1 MFTFQ
6 HPPRC
11 IPVVRNFPTL
21 HQTADMK
28 PFLTLSI
35 ALFASIA
42 LSAQSVTWA
51 KRFGANPFDRGYA
64 IAADAAGNSYVTGYF
79 RNTVAFG
86 STSLTSAGG
95 DDVFVAK
102 LAPDG
107 EVIWATRAGGTGSLD
122 KGFAIATDGQGN
134 CFVTGH
140 FLGTATFGSTTLTA
154 VGNVDVFIAKLDIS
168 GAFVW
173 ARGTGGDTGDTGQG
187 VAADAFGNCY
197 VTGAFSGTVAF
208 GASTLQ
214 SPSGNVFIT
223 KLGPDGEFLWARQAG
238 GPDLDKGC
246 ALALDAAGNCFIT
259 GQIGSDFTAPGYTAT
274 FGGSVITTVG
284 EGDVFVTKLDPDGA
298 FLWTEH
304 AGGAADDMGTGISI
318 DASGNCYITGYF
330 EGMATFGAT
339 NLTAASSAESDV
351 FVAKLDPTGAWQW
364 ASRAG
369 GTGNDG
375 GTGIAT
381 DASGRSFVAGTFGG
395 AAIFGTTELSVA
407 SDGAVFIAEVA
418 ADGTFLS
425 AQRVGGSINE
435 RQNGA
440 IALDPAGFAHVTGWF
455 RGEAPFG
462 GTTLTAA
469 GNNDDIFVLKL
480 AGGPVSV
487 REWGG
492 ASNVLAYPNPTS
504 AMLRIQIEEQVLAV
518 DIHNASGALVRT
530 ETGASFSVEQLPV
543 GLYLLRIR
551 TTNGWITTRVM
562 KE

>member
-1 MFTFQ
+1 
-6 HPPRC
+6 
-11 IPVVRNFPTL
+11 
-21 HQTADMK
+21 MK
-28 PFLTLSI
+28 QFFTLSI
-35 ALFASIA
+35 ALLAPIA

-107 EVIWATRAGGTGSLD
+107 EVVWATRAGGTGSLD
-122 KGFAIATDGQGN
+122 KGFAITTDVQGN

-140 FLGTATFGSTTLTA
+140 FLGTATFGNTTLTA

-208 GASTLQ
+208 GATTLQ

-223 KLGPDGEFLWARQAG
+223 KLSPDGEFLWARQAG
-238 GPDLDKGC
+238 GADLDKGC
-246 ALALDAAGNCFIT
+246 ALALDAAGNCYIT
-259 GQIGSDFTAPGYTAT
+259 GQVGTDFTAQGYTAT
-274 FGGSVITTVG
+274 FGGSVLTTVG
-284 EGDVFVTKLDPDGA
+284 DGDVFVTKLDPDGT

-304 AGGAADDMGTGISI
+304 AGGTADDMGTGIST

-330 EGMATFGAT
+330 EDTATFGAT
-339 NLTAASSAESDV
+339 SLTASSPAESDV

-369 GTGNDG
+369 GPANDG

-395 AAIFGTTELSVA
+395 TAIFGTTELSVA
-407 SDGAVFIAEVA
+407 SDGAVFISELAT
-418 ADGTFLS
+418 DGTFLS
-425 AQRVGGSINE
+425 AQRIGGSINE

-440 IALDPAGFAHVTGWF
+440 IALDLAGNAHVTGWF

-462 GTTLTAA
+462 GTTLTATS
-469 GNNDDIFVLKL
+469 NNDDIFVLKFGDG
-480 AGGPVSV
+480 ANSIGDPAKTTNAIVS
-487 REWGG
+487 
-492 ASNVLAYPNPTS
+492 PNPTS
-504 AMLRIQIEEQVLAV
+504 GMLHIRTDEHVQAV
-518 DIHNASGALVRT
+518 DIHDAAGILVMTATR
-530 ETGASFSVEQLPV
+530 GSFSVEQLPA

-551 TTNGWITTRVM
+551 TDKGVSTVRVV
-562 KE
+562 KG